1 MKPISG
7 RTGAGFPNRTAGWLA
22 AVILQAGI
30 AASTAQEATLRGTI
44 RDEGTGALT
53 PCTVTIT
60 DAKGKLLVENGS
72 FNSGFRCSGRFTKA
86 LPPGRTRIRVTRGF
100 ETEAVERQLELPAGR
115 ETELTLVL
123 RRRVDLRRRGWYG
136 GDSHAHMLHGERTVP
151 VDFDFVALTARAE
164 DLQYLCLAQN
174 WTVEPATPEALEA
187 ELKPRSTR
195 DCLLNWNLEAPKNY
209 YQGDAGRCLGHCW
222 NLGMRGRTA
231 EGLDVIHLL
240 LEASAWDYESSK
252 PTYAN
257 FESQALIHS
266 QGGAVF
272 YTHPARWWMGSWGG
286 QGGYPKVDRMRVSNM
301 AVELPLDTLAGP
313 TYDGLDVLTTGGES
327 AANAKAFQL
336 WSLLLNHGYRL
347 AATAS
352 SDACFDRPGGGVPG
366 IVRTY
371 TFVTG
376 QFSLAKVAQATA
388 AGRTFATTGPLLIA
402 TLDGAPPGC
411 ALAANGQKHVLAVE
425 AWACGSDAGG
435 IARLELL
442 RNGQPFK
449 QAAGDGRSN
458 SLRTEFALEENES
471 AWYCVRVLGS
481 DAQRQIALSGAFYF
495 AAKNYRPPLPVRAQV
510 QARIVDAQSG
520 ECLPGSLTEVTLE
533 GPVGRD
539 GKRHRLNTGQG
550 QISVPATVRLRAEAV
565 GHAALT
571 LSPFLDSPKIVQT
584 VTGLADTDLLD
595 WKTFEQLREQLGR
608 IDLVFRLHREPLPVR
623 RIHKLLRLG
632 AIGKL

>member
-1 MKPISG
+1 MRPNSG
-7 RTGAGFPNRTAGWLA
+7 GAGAGFPKRNAGWLA
-22 AVILQAGI
+22 AVILQAAI

-44 RDEGTGALT
+44 EDEGTGALT

-60 DAKGKLLVENGS
+60 DAKGKVPVENDS
-72 FNSGFRCSGRFTKA
+72 FKSGFRCSGQFTKR

-100 ETEAVERQLELPAGR
+100 ETEAVERELELPAGQ

-123 RRRVDLRRRGWYG
+123 RRRVDLRKRGWYG

-164 DLQYLCLAQN
+164 DLRYLCLAQN

-195 DCLLNWNLEAPKNY
+195 DCLLSWNLEAPKNY

-222 NLGMRGRTA
+222 NVGMRGRTA
-231 EGLDVIHLL
+231 QGLDVIHLL

-257 FESQALIHS
+257 FESQALIHA

-313 TYDGLDVLTTGGES
+313 TYDGLDVITTGGES

-388 AGRTFATTGPLLIA
+388 AGKNLCHHRPFAHCHAGRGAAGLRAGRQRAKACSGGRGLGLRQRCGRNYPPRVVAQRATVQAGGLRRAAQLAPHRVCARGERECLVLRARSGQRCPKTNRAQRRLLFR
-402 TLDGAPPGC
+402 
-411 ALAANGQKHVLAVE
+411 GQKLSASPARSGASPGADCRCSIGRVPPRLAD
-425 AWACGSDAGG
+425 GSD
-435 IARLELL
+435 
-442 RNGQPFK
+442 F
-449 QAAGDGRSN
+449 
-458 SLRTEFALEENES
+458 
-471 AWYCVRVLGS
+471 
-481 DAQRQIALSGAFYF
+481 
-495 AAKNYRPPLPVRAQV
+495 
-510 QARIVDAQSG
+510 
-520 ECLPGSLTEVTLE
+520 
-533 GPVGRD
+533 
-539 GKRHRLNTGQG
+539 
-550 QISVPATVRLRAEAV
+550 
-565 GHAALT
+565 
-571 LSPFLDSPKIVQT
+571 
-584 VTGLADTDLLD
+584 
-595 WKTFEQLREQLGR
+595 
-608 IDLVFRLHREPLPVR
+608 
-623 RIHKLLRLG
+623 
-632 AIGKL
+632 